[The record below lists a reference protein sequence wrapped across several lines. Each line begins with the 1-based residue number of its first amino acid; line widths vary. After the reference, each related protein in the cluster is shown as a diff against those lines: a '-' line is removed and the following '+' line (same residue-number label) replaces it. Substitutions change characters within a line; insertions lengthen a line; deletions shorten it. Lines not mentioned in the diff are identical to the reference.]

1 MLPVLAILS
10 SAGLAV
16 PVPRRG
22 VLSKAQSK
30 CLNEL
35 YELGILPGHF
45 GFLVSRDQHVKRG
58 VSMLGGVTHSDHPEK
73 VVLLLHKNDRNV
85 YGKQVLPWPTVAKGR
100 HGQQP

>member
-1 MLPVLAILS
+1 MLPILAILS

-16 PVPRRG
+16 LVPRRG

-30 CLNEL
+30 YLNEL
-35 YELGILPGHF
+35 YKLGILPGHS
-45 GFLVSRDQHVKRG
+45 GFLVSRDQHVERG
-58 VSMLGGVTHSDHPEK
+58 VIMLGGVTHSDHPEK
-73 VVLLLHKNDRNV
+73 AVLLLHKKDRNV